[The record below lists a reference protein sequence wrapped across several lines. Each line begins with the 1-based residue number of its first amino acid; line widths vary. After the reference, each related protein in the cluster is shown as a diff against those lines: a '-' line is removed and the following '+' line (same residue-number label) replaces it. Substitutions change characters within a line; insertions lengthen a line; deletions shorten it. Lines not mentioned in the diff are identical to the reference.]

1 MCLGSKY
8 RTSGGGPG
16 CLGHI
21 TLSQMSGKNVT
32 EETVVDMI
40 SSESGFALIFEV
52 LDILPIVSYPI
63 PSMYYGIFSYM
74 YHKNRPNVGK
84 CTIYIYIWMVCV
96 L

>member
-1 MCLGSKY
+1 
-8 RTSGGGPG
+8 
-16 CLGHI
+16 
-21 TLSQMSGKNVT
+21 MSRVSNFAANVRQKRSPKKQSS
-32 EETVVDMI
+32 DMMNRRKA
-40 SSESGFALIFEV
+40 FALIFEV

-84 CTIYIYIWMVCV
+84 YTIYIYIWMVCV